1 MATPVVQDEVIRR
14 AQRGDQAAFAL
25 IVDTYQTPIFN
36 YILRTVGDRGLAE
49 DLTQEVFLRV
59 YQSLPR
65 FSFRSKF
72 TTWLFQIAKNRMLD
86 ELRTRE
92 RRPPPGELPEDG
104 ELHAVDPPADRAETL
119 AAIWRAVEALP
130 LDLKMSLLLRDI
142 SGFTYEEISDIL
154 ETTLATV
161 KWRIFQARETV
172 AQSVAA
178 EGLIDARPAPRRRRA
193 SHVA

>member
-1 MATPVVQDEVIRR
+1 MVSGSRPRQARSMATPVVQDEVIRR

-92 RRPPPGELPEDG
+92 RRPPPDELDHDV
-104 ELHAVDPPADRAETL
+104 LRMADAPVERAATID
-119 AAIWRAVEALP
+119 AIWRAVAELP
-130 LDLKMSLLLRDI
+130 LDLRTALLLRDL
-142 SGFTYEEISDIL
+142 SGF
-154 ETTLATV
+154 
-161 KWRIFQARETV
+161 R
-172 AQSVAA
+172 
-178 EGLIDARPAPRRRRA
+178 
-193 SHVA
+193 